1 MVEGIG
7 GGRYGA
13 IHPDFKLDPD
23 SKAGKVADV
32 KSQNVR
38 QVVITRGSGAVYIP
52 NYLGSATS
60 VKALDDGTYAVT
72 TKTSTINSKPKTV
85 IMSEAELVAKFGN
98 NKSKFHA
105 VG

>member
-1 MVEGIG
+1 MSLGLPG
-7 GGRYGA
+7 GGQYGA
-13 IHPDFKLDPD
+13 IHPDFMLEKD

-52 NYLGSATS
+52 KYLGSYTS

-72 TKTSTINSKPKTV
+72 TKTSTMGSKPKTV

-98 NKSKFHA
+98 NKFNA